1 MSSLSLPSPKEKKK
15 TNYWKPK
22 FDKYLCETT
31 QPLSIYFSIQ
41 TYTYLVYTYILSYIF
56 LFHFELTPLFR
67 NLISLSLFLCF
78 YVFLI
83 SDWLAIWSIL
93 LTYLCFVL
101 WTALS
106 MVITILLSYY
116 PVITILLYRVIFQII
131 LCQALLK
138 LKQTDSFYSL
148 SQSRTTHTHRYS
160 YADIYTD
167 TYTDTHTRNLCRGPC
182 RHLTDTLRRL
192 QTPDRLKQSPLQTLI
207 QIPIQNP

>member
-1 MSSLSLPSPKEKKK
+1 MIRAFFLIDNDWTVIDLNFSHEFSFASFTQKKK
-15 TNYWKPK
+15 TTNYWKPK

-56 LFHFELTPLFR
+56 LFYFELTPLFR
-67 NLISLSLFLCF
+67 NLMSLSLFLCF

-106 MVITILLSYY
+106 MVITILFSYY

-131 LCQALLK
+131 
-138 LKQTDSFYSL
+138 
-148 SQSRTTHTHRYS
+148 
-160 YADIYTD
+160 
-167 TYTDTHTRNLCRGPC
+167 
-182 RHLTDTLRRL
+182 
-192 QTPDRLKQSPLQTLI
+192 
-207 QIPIQNP
+207 